1 MSSLLVICQGKFDK
15 CWDRKQFNRLC
26 LCSVCEILGCVHGVF
41 IYLSYLDGMYFSK
54 LSLLELHNLTV
65 VDAINLAPFNS
76 TGK

>member
-1 MSSLLVICQGKFDK
+1 MCA
-15 CWDRKQFNRLC
+15 
-26 LCSVCEILGCVHGVF
+26 ILGCVHGVF
-41 IYLSYLDGMYFSK
+41 IYLSYLDGMYLSK